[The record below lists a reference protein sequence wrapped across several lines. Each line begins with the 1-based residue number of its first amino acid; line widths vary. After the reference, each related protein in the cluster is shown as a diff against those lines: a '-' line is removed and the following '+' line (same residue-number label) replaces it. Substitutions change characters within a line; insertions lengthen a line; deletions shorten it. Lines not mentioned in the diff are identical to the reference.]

1 MSGSTGASNQIQ
13 QLRDKAAVRL
23 EDAGQSGD
31 PAERDNLIREAL
43 AMLAEARE
51 LQAKAEH
58 QIEERSKIDPFTG
71 STSART
77 H

>member
-1 MSGSTGASNQIQ
+1 MSGSTDASNQVQ

-23 EDAGQSGD
+23 EDAAQSGD
-31 PAERDNLIREAL
+31 PARRDTLIMEAL

-51 LQAKAEH
+51 LQAKAEYPA
-58 QIEERSKIDPFTG
+58 EERSNTDPLTG